1 MTNDNLNPYT
11 LVGQRLERYQQRLKS
26 KGTSLKREVDER
38 YLSKWRSEALYH
50 VSCVRTA
57 LVGGMMDYL
66 IEQGLLNLERVSV
79 SLVTDPLAHNTVEH
93 LPEIPYGGADYVTT
107 HSMIYAKF
115 MACHNPHLKGIFV
128 DSPNIRLEPADP
140 QGRQRGRYLIDF
152 SQLDVEVRRN
162 RDIELEAYLDRPR
175 EVAAILQED
184 LAQGPQAFR
193 GHGPGPASPRSSAWP
208 RTASTPWMSAS
219 TCPKSPS
226 RSSTRPRPRPSSAPR
241 TWSGRW
247 ARPRT
252 PSASSSWA

>member
-1 MTNDNLNPYT
+1 MTNGNLNPYT

-79 SLVTDPLAHNTVEH
+79 SLVTDPLAHTVEH

-115 MACHNPHLKGIFV
+115 MACHNPRLKGIFV

-162 RDIELEAYLDRPR
+162 RDIQLETYLDRPS
-175 EVAAILQED
+175 EVTAILQED
-184 LAQGPQAFR
+184 LARALKLFE
-193 GHGPGPASPRSSAWP
+193 S
-208 RTASTPWMSAS
+208 M
-219 TCPKSPS
+219 
-226 RSSTRPRPRPSSAPR
+226 TRAGFTKVQRLAQDSLDALDVRLDLPDKPFPVFYQTEAEAQFGTEDLERKMGEATDSQCFFV
-241 TWSGRW
+241 
-247 ARPRT
+247 
-252 PSASSSWA
+252 